1 MKAENIKFK
10 AKALGTS
17 EWVEG
22 FLQRDMD
29 YNLCILRAIK
39 EEKSW
44 YWTQIDPNTICQYT
58 GLKDCNGKEI
68 WEGDFLRCEVFNVI
82 AGYVVYN
89 DKRACFCV
97 EDQYNGEYISLE
109 EIYNTCSD
117 DDSVELLVMG
127 NKFDDE

>member
-10 AKALGTS
+10 AKALGTG

-44 YWTQIDPNTICQYT
+44 YWTQIDLNTICQYT

-89 DKRACFCV
+89 DKSACFCV
-97 EDQYNGEYISLE
+97 EDQDNGEYISLE

>member
-1 MKAENIKFK
+1 MKVENIKFK
-10 AKALGTS
+10 AKAIETS

-22 FLQRDMD
+22 LLQRDID
-29 YNLCILRAIK
+29 YNLYILKVNK
-39 EEKSW
+39 EKKSLCL
-44 YWTQIDPNTICQYT
+44 TQIDPNTICQYT
-58 GLKDCNGKEI
+58 GIKDTNGKEI

-97 EDQYNGEYISLE
+97 EDQDNGEYISLE

-127 NKFDDE
+127 NKFDD

>member
-10 AKALGTS
+10 AKALGTG

-97 EDQYNGEYISLE
+97 EDQDNGEDISLE

>member
-10 AKALGTS
+10 AKALGTG

-89 DKRACFCV
+89 DKMACFCV
-97 EDQYNGEYISLE
+97 EDQDDGEYISLE

-127 NKFDDE
+127 NKFDD